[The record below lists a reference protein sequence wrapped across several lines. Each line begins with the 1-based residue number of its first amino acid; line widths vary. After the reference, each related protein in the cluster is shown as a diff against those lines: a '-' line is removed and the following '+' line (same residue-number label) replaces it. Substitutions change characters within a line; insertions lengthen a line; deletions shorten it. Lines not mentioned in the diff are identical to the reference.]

1 MDSLIKQLS
10 KYITHLIPCRCLICE
25 QNSARLICTA
35 CQAAL
40 HKKDSI
46 AIKNSCV
53 QCGEKLQT
61 NLYHSSIRPKVC
73 GRCISQPP
81 AFDQT
86 FFAYVYQSPIADLI
100 LRFKYKEQLML
111 SQLLAE
117 KIALKLLSMPK
128 SSRPTLLIPIPL
140 HPQRLKERGFNQ
152 ALELAKH
159 IGKRANIPVYKR
171 HLVRV
176 KQTKTQKQSKRR
188 ARALNMKGAFTLV
201 QTFDLESQHI
211 AIIDDVITTG
221 STMSEAAKTL
231 RKAQPEQI
239 TLLAIAKRH

>member
-1 MDSLIKQLS
+1 
-10 KYITHLIPCRCLICE
+10 
-25 QNSARLICTA
+25 
-35 CQAAL
+35 
-40 HKKDSI
+40 
-46 AIKNSCV
+46 
-53 QCGEKLQT
+53 
-61 NLYHSSIRPKVC
+61 
-73 GRCISQPP
+73 
-81 AFDQT
+81 
-86 FFAYVYQSPIADLI
+86 
-100 LRFKYKEQLML
+100 ML